1 MSLNLD
7 SFCQQLPI
15 QHCDIPLFNDFSP
28 TLYLIRLDQLRCG
41 TNDRVMGNKIFKL
54 LPNLQLAKEQNYRQ
68 IVSFGGP
75 WSNHL
80 HALAAAGEAFD
91 FDTVGLVRGERPE
104 QLSAT
109 LCDAQSLGM
118 RLQFISRSD
127 YRRLCGGRYRS
138 LIEQQFG
145 RSWVVPEG
153 GSNTAG
159 RSGVRAM
166 GRAIA
171 SQLPPAVDHIWMAAA
186 TGSTMAGMIEGAVEA
201 QQGNGKGLF
210 YGVINGVNVLK
221 NDSLAEALTAS
232 LPANLKVDRE
242 TDSVGVEAG
251 LVRWRLLNNAHCGGY
266 AKVNTDLM
274 AFHRQL
280 EQQLGEPVD
289 HVYMAKV
296 FYALYQSLQAGELSD
311 ANAIAVIHSGGQQGR
326 RGLPERRVC

>member
-1 MSLNLD
+1 MSLNLE
-7 SFCQQLPI
+7 SFCQHIPI
-15 QHCDIPLFNDFSP
+15 EHCDIPLFNDFSP

-41 TNDRVMGNKIFKL
+41 TNHRVMGNKIFKL
-54 LPNLQLAKEQNYRQ
+54 LPNLQLAKEKNYRQ

-91 FDTVGLVRGERPE
+91 FDTVGLVRGERPT

-109 LCDAQSLGM
+109 LYDAQSLGM

-127 YRRLCGGRYRS
+127 YRRLCGGRHRAV
-138 LIEQQFG
+138 IEQQFG

-166 GRAIA
+166 GSAIA
-171 SQLPPAVDHIWMAAA
+171 LQLPYSVDHIWMAVA
-186 TGSTMAGMIEGAVEA
+186 TGSTMAGMIEGAEA
-201 QQGNGKGLF
+201 CRQGSAEDLF
-210 YGVINGVNVLK
+210 DGVINGVNVLK
-221 NDSLAEALTAS
+221 NSGLGEALTA
-232 LPANLKVDRE
+232 NLAASVAVDRAAD
-242 TDSVGVEAG
+242 TLSIDAG
-251 LVRWRLLNNAHCGGY
+251 SVRWRVLNDAHCGGY
-266 AKVNTDLM
+266 AKVNADLRT
-274 AFHRQL
+274 FHRLL

-296 FYALYQSLQAGELSD
+296 FYALYQSLQAGEMSD

-326 RGLPERRVC
+326 RGLLER

>member
-1 MSLNLD
+1 MPLNLE
-7 SFCQQLPI
+7 SLCQYIPI
-15 QHCDIPLFNDFSP
+15 ECCDIPLFNDFSQK
-28 TLYLIRLDQLRCG
+28 LYLIRLDQLRCG
-41 TNDRVMGNKIFKL
+41 TKDRVMGNKIFKL

-118 RLQFISRSD
+118 RLQFTSRSD
-127 YRRLCGGRYRS
+127 YRRLCGGQHRS
-138 LIEQQFG
+138 FIEQQFG

-153 GSNTAG
+153 GSNIAG

-171 SQLPPAVDHIWMAAA
+171 LQLPSSVDNIWMAAA

-201 QQGNGKGLF
+201 HRGNSEGSF
-210 YGVINGVNVLK
+210 DGVINGVNILK
-221 NDSLAEALTAS
+221 NSGLSEALTAS
-232 LPANLKVDRE
+232 LAANFEVDRA
-242 TDSVGVEAG
+242 TDSFGVDAG
-251 LVRWRLLNNAHCGGY
+251 SVRWRVLNDAHCGGY
-266 AKVNTDLM
+266 AKVNANLL

-280 EQQLGEPVD
+280 EQQLGESVD

-296 FYALYQSLQAGELSD
+296 FYALYQSLQAGQLSN

-326 RGLPERRVC
+326 RGLLRG

>member
-1 MSLNLD
+1 MSLNLE

-15 QHCDIPLFNDFSP
+15 QRCDIPLFNDFSP

-91 FDTVGLVRGERPE
+91 FDAVGLVRGERPE

-127 YRRLCGGRYRS
+127 YRRLCGGLDRS
-138 LIEQQFG
+138 FIEQQFG

-153 GSNTAG
+153 GSNTVG

-201 QQGNGKGLF
+201 QQGNSEGLF

-221 NDSLAEALTAS
+221 NSGLAEALTAG
-232 LPANLKVDRE
+232 LAADLKVDRE
-242 TDSVGVEAG
+242 TDSFGVEAG
-251 LVRWRLLNNAHCGGY
+251 SVRWRVLNDAHCGGY
-266 AKVNTDLM
+266 AKVNADLL

-326 RGLPERRVC
+326 RGLPER

>member
-1 MSLNLD
+1 MSLNLE

-15 QHCDIPLFNDFSP
+15 ERCDIPLFNDFSP

-127 YRRLCGGRYRS
+127 YRRLCGGLDRS
-138 LIEQQFG
+138 FIEQQFG

-159 RSGVRAM
+159 RSGGRAM

-171 SQLPPAVDHIWMAAA
+171 LQLPSNVDHIWMAAA

-201 QQGNGKGLF
+201 QQGNSEGLF
-210 YGVINGVNVLK
+210 YGVINGVNILK
-221 NDSLAEALTAS
+221 NSGLAEALTAS
-232 LPANLKVDRE
+232 LAANLEVDRE
-242 TDSVGVEAG
+242 TDSVGVDAG
-251 LVRWRLLNNAHCGGY
+251 SVRWRVLNDAHCGGY
-266 AKVNTDLM
+266 AKVNADLLT
-274 AFHRQL
+274 FHRQL
-280 EQQLGEPVD
+280 EQQLGESVD

-296 FYALYQSLQAGELSD
+296 FYALYQSLQAGELSN

-326 RGLPERRVC
+326 RGLLGQCAC

>member
-1 MSLNLD
+1 MT
-7 SFCQQLPI
+7 
-15 QHCDIPLFNDFSP
+15 FSP

-54 LPNLQLAKEQNYRQ
+54 LPNLQLAKEKNYRQ

-109 LCDAQSLGM
+109 LCDAQSLAM

-127 YRRLCGGRYRS
+127 YRRLCGGLDRS
-138 LIEQQFG
+138 FIHQQFG

-159 RSGVRAM
+159 RAGMRAM

-171 SQLPPAVDHIWMAAA
+171 LKLPSCVDQIWMAAA
-186 TGSTMAGMIEGAVEA
+186 TGSTMAGMVEGAVEA
-201 QQGNGKGLF
+201 QQGNVKGLF
-210 YGVINGVNVLK
+210 HGMINGVNVLK
-221 NDSLAEALTAS
+221 NSGLAEALTAG
-232 LPANLKVDRE
+232 LEANLKVDRE

-251 LVRWRLLNNAHCGGY
+251 SVRWRVLNDADCGGY
-266 AKVNTDLM
+266 AKVKSDLL

-296 FYALYQSLQAGELSD
+296 FYALYKSLQAGELTD

-326 RGLPERRVC
+326 RGLLGR

>member
-1 MSLNLD
+1 MSLNLE

-15 QHCDIPLFNDFSP
+15 QRCDIPLFNDFSP

-127 YRRLCGGRYRS
+127 YRRLCGGLDRL

-153 GSNTAG
+153 GSNTVG

-201 QQGNGKGLF
+201 KQGNSEGLF

-221 NDSLAEALTAS
+221 NSGLAEALTAG
-232 LPANLKVDRE
+232 LAADLKVDRE
-242 TDSVGVEAG
+242 TDSFGVEAG
-251 LVRWRLLNNAHCGGY
+251 SVRWRVLNDAHCGGY
-266 AKVNTDLM
+266 AKVNADLL

-326 RGLPERRVC
+326 RGLPER